1 MYFSIPYTCI
11 WNLEH
16 SETDLD
22 LKVISE
28 MLCDTKLDKYCSG
41 ASDIIPI

>member
-1 MYFSIPYTCI
+1 MYFSIP

-28 MLCDTKLDKYCSG
+28 TLRDTKLDIYCSG
-41 ASDIIPI
+41 GQASDI